1 MNIRD
6 FIMKFNVLY
15 VRNKMVNHIS
25 LRDGPKTTMQSADFF
40 PISQLFLEENLQNTF
55 KHGKML

>member
-25 LRDGPKTTMQSADFF
+25 LRDGPKTTMQSADLF
-40 PISQLFLEENLQNTF
+40 PHFSVVFG
-55 KHGKML
+55 GKSAEYI